1 MSEIISLSLEQ
12 LATKIKDAQLSSVDV
27 CKAFI
32 ERIEKYEKDIKAWA
46 HFDKKVLLEKAE
58 EADEHRRSGKPLG
71 YLHGVPVA
79 VKDIIGTID
88 MPTECGTVIRKGK
101 SYSQNAEIID
111 MLHSAGALVMGKT
124 ATSEL
129 AFLGPSDTTNPHDNS
144 RTPGGSSSGS
154 AAAVASFMAPV
165 SIGSQTGGSIIR
177 PASYCGVVGYKPT
190 YGDFD
195 KSGILPNSPSNDTLG
210 LMARSIDDIALMRSI
225 LIEEKV
231 HLDNKINLKNKN
243 TIFIKDKNTAE
254 IWNLILDRLKERYS
268 STNLQVEF
276 NNSSIILSGIKKE
289 FISRLICKMLD
300 ELDNLV
306 KNIKENY
313 KEKDFK
319 DDLNSLIKEL
329 KVNTISNITDSYFR
343 LKKGGESISINDFMY
358 SEVSCEEIDRESH
371 ESIMFIEPIIKNEAL
386 DYDGKLLPLYETES
400 FLILENII
408 SNWTIRNCNL
418 LASEIFNICSS
429 WPELRTV
436 LINPELQST
445 RNFERFRNNI
455 NNYNRWHDYIY
466 MPIYLYESKREYID
480 IIDKKFTRYFKNENR
495 EKELENL
502 EWLQKQVTL
511 LVEIRDAVAPQL
523 EVAVKY
529 IGNLFVTFLTKV
541 VGKAIGLVGKG
552 ILQGLGRSSS
562 K

>member
-1 MSEIISLSLEQ
+1 LELISKKSILIIAPSLIAESLSLKLTSLEQ
-12 LATKIKDAQLSSVDV
+12 NLDINFNNGTSDKTPDLVIWNVLNFQSEDLIRLELLKLRERWDESKFLIILSGQLV
-27 CKAFI
+27 
-32 ERIEKYEKDIKAWA
+32 YEAKNTPSLNAEGFLLNPSA
-46 HFDKKVLLEKAE
+46 EKVLDSIDTILNGGRVFDIENNSRVKLNK
-58 EADEHRRSGKPLG
+58 DKPLSFSQKILNSG
-71 YLHGVPVA
+71 LKQIDTEINYIFKYVNSDSTPEFYRFILKGRLRELITAKSFLIFLWGNSLELYTEA
-79 VKDIIGTID
+79 VY
-88 MPTECGTVIRKGK
+88 TE
-101 SYSQNAEIID
+101 
-111 MLHSAGALVMGKT
+111 
-124 ATSEL
+124 
-129 AFLGPSDTTNPHDNS
+129 
-144 RTPGGSSSGS
+144 
-154 AAAVASFMAPV
+154 
-165 SIGSQTGGSIIR
+165 
-177 PASYCGVVGYKPT
+177 
-190 YGDFD
+190 
-195 KSGILPNSPSNDTLG
+195 
-210 LMARSIDDIALMRSI
+210 
-225 LIEEKV
+225 
-231 HLDNKINLKNKN
+231 NKINLENKN
-243 TIFIKDKNTAE
+243 TVFIKDKNTIE
-254 IWNLILDRLKERYS
+254 IWNLIFNRLKERYS

-313 KEKDFK
+313 KENDFK

-329 KVNTISNITDSYFR
+329 KVNTVSNITDSYFR
-343 LKKGGESISINDFMY
+343 LKKGRESISINDYIY

-386 DYDGKLLPLYETES
+386 EYDGKLLPLYETES

-511 LVEIRDAVAPQL
+511 LVEIRDALAPQL
-523 EVAVKY
+523 EIAVKY